1 MNAIPNKLTISGNTA
16 NGVFSKNINIT
27 TSNNTTGI
35 DVLWARRKIEQ
46 MMHEYRAQNRRIDRD
61 KVQANITNIALEH
74 HLVSKFTSLVAVD
87 VSPTKPAEQV
97 GITKVVANKVKAA
110 KTATSSQF
118 WMLLGLVLIVFSV
131 LARRKVRL

>member
-1 MNAIPNKLTISGNTA
+1 
-16 NGVFSKNINIT
+16 
-27 TSNNTTGI
+27 
-35 DVLWARRKIEQ
+35 
-46 MMHEYRAQNRRIDRD
+46 
-61 KVQANITNIALEH
+61 VQADITNIALEH
-74 HLVSKFTSLVAVD
+74 HLVTKFTSLVAVD

-118 WMLLGLVLIVFSV
+118 WMLLGLVFIVFSV